1 MTGVSDRRRRQW
13 LLVGLSVIVILGSV
27 TRVAGLLERAW
38 ADHGLVY
45 HLTFAVAGAVGGTV
59 ASVDAFVL
67 GLILAWVVLF
77 ALDDYK
83 RIQAALLALVAVPT
97 LVVAFSRL
105 DRLQVDWAAHA
116 PAGLVGAVV
125 GMSVGQAGHRLR
137 RLPSRRGDG
146 NLQLPVVSRYH
157 IEFPQAGRLLYGAI
171 SLVAILGFIERY
183 LPYESPFVAAN
194 APAGTSVGPSLSVGG
209 LVLDLVAVVALVAV
223 VNYFVEYSDRK
234 TVAVF
239 CPDGRPLA
247 NLLGGLFAV
256 AKRQFGGR
264 SLRNS
269 ERFLN
274 EASTALYPDDLPEV
288 KGRIAF
294 RFQRPGPFSW
304 RTEVVADTPGPLSR
318 EDVEALERRVAD
330 RSSIGSWVAVALRAR
345 LTALVPKRIRD
356 LSGPRIVTDRDE
368 RVDRADVVLFVVP
381 LGDVIEGTCEDL
393 RAGEYDRLDEVV
405 HATGRERAERYAQVA
420 ELYDDRPKRV
430 TIVASDAH
438 VARCLF
444 EGENGQTPDTE
455 SQLERFIANSVLD
468 IGRRDVLPVNRRLEG
483 SSDGENFD
491 RLLSK
496 I

>member
-1 MTGVSDRRRRQW
+1 
-13 LLVGLSVIVILGSV
+13 
-27 TRVAGLLERAW
+27 
-38 ADHGLVY
+38 
-45 HLTFAVAGAVGGTV
+45 
-59 ASVDAFVL
+59 
-67 GLILAWVVLF
+67 
-77 ALDDYK
+77 
-83 RIQAALLALVAVPT
+83 
-97 LVVAFSRL
+97 
-105 DRLQVDWAAHA
+105 
-116 PAGLVGAVV
+116 
-125 GMSVGQAGHRLR
+125 
-137 RLPSRRGDG
+137 
-146 NLQLPVVSRYH
+146 
-157 IEFPQAGRLLYGAI
+157 LLYGAI